1 MRPTES
7 IRFISL
13 FAGIGGFDLAF
24 ERSGMECVAQV
35 EIDKNA
41 RALLDRHFPTVQ
53 RFDDVRQVGAHNLP
67 SDVDIV
73 CGGFP
78 CQDLSVAG
86 KRAGLAGERSGL
98 FYEMARIVNELR
110 PSFLIWENV
119 PGLLSSNRG
128 LDFLAVLTEL
138 ERIGYCG
145 AWTGL
150 DARWFGLAQRR
161 RRIFGVFARGDIG
174 AGCCAEILS
183 LADRL
188 RGDSAPS
195 RGKGEELALDVA
207 AGIRSGG
214 ENSGAG
220 VGNEASL
227 YASAWTS
234 RSGGGADDN
243 KAQANHIVSQK
254 RGAVGLGAWDGGDV
268 ADTLTSNY
276 ASNGGRS
283 GGNDTAPVRNV
294 VIAEVTPVVGSLTR
308 NLDRYS
314 SNGEVDADHIV
325 VDRQLAAPRG
335 ARQAKGAFT
344 DPVNDNIIAFAQN
357 TRNEV
362 RMQGGDGRLSG
373 AIAAQPGMKQQ
384 TFIAFS
390 SKDSG
395 ADAAE
400 NIAPTLRAQ
409 NFDKSHINGGGQV
422 AIALVDSVDCIKGA
436 AIGRKP
442 EAGPQYGE
450 VIENQSYTLNTTE
463 VHAVRALH
471 HVRRLTPTE
480 CERLQGFP
488 DGWTDGQSDSVRYRQ
503 LGNAVAVPV
512 VEWISRKLVTF
523 LRKGDSC

>member
-1 MRPTES
+1 MIMRPMEN

-41 RALLDRHFPTVQ
+41 RALLDRCFPTVQ

-98 FYEMARIVNELR
+98 FYEMARIANELR
-110 PSFLIWENV
+110 PSFLVWENV

-161 RRIFGVFARGDIG
+161 RRIFGVFARRDIG

-183 LADRL
+183 LTNRLCGDRT
-188 RGDSAPS
+188 PS
-195 RGKGEELALDVA
+195 RGEGAELATDVA
-207 AGIRSGG
+207 AGVRSGG
-214 ENSGAG
+214 ENSGAR
-220 VGNEASL
+220 VDNETGP

-243 KAQANHIVSQK
+243 KAQANHIVLQK
-254 RGAVGLGAWDGGDV
+254 QGGFGVRTWADGV
-268 ADTLTSNY
+268 SPTLLSESGTHQ
-276 ASNGGRS
+276 GGS
-283 GGNDTAPVRNV
+283 EKIPMVM
-294 VIAEVTPVVGSLTR
+294 
-308 NLDRYS
+308 
-314 SNGEVDADHIV
+314 
-325 VDRQLAAPRG
+325 DRQLAAPRG

-373 AIAAQPGMKQQ
+373 DSAAQPGMKQQ

-400 NIAPTLRAQ
+400 DIAPTLRSQ

-512 VEWISRKLVTF
+512 VEWISRKLVAF

>member
-1 MRPTES
+1 MRPMEN

-41 RALLDRHFPTVQ
+41 RALLDRCFPTVQ

-98 FYEMARIVNELR
+98 FYEMARITNELG
-110 PSFLIWENV
+110 PSFLVWENV

-161 RRIFGVFARGDIG
+161 RRIFGVFARRDIG

-183 LADRL
+183 LTNRL
-188 RGDSAPS
+188 CGDSAPS
-195 RGKGEELALDVA
+195 RNKGAELATDVA
-207 AGIRSGG
+207 ASLRSRGK
-214 ENSGAG
+214 NSG
-220 VGNEASL
+220 
-227 YASAWTS
+227 T
-234 RSGGGADDN
+234 RIDN
-243 KAQANHIVSQK
+243 
-254 RGAVGLGAWDGGDV
+254 
-268 ADTLTSNY
+268 
-276 ASNGGRS
+276 
-283 GGNDTAPVRNV
+283 
-294 VIAEVTPVVGSLTR
+294 
-308 NLDRYS
+308 
-314 SNGEVDADHIV
+314 
-325 VDRQLAAPRG
+325 
-335 ARQAKGAFT
+335 
-344 DPVNDNIIAFAQN
+344 
-357 TRNEV
+357 
-362 RMQGGDGRLSG
+362 
-373 AIAAQPGMKQQ
+373 
-384 TFIAFS
+384 
-390 SKDSG
+390 
-395 ADAAE
+395 AAE
-400 NIAPTLRAQ
+400 DIAPTLRSQ

-512 VEWISRKLVTF
+512 VEWISRKLVAF